1 MRFFPLQAHY
11 ICVRRDLCFFLFT
24 ITLSIGYGAAD
35 PEAGAKAIVSSDP
48 LILQVQVVEGEGL
61 TYAPQTRAVKGIT
74 VRVTDE
80 VGRPVAGAAVS
91 FRLPEE
97 GASGTFQNN
106 SKTEIAA
113 TTADGRASVWGM
125 RWGKTA
131 GAVTVR
137 ITAAKGATRAGTIAT
152 QLIST
157 DSSAGPTIANNRRA
171 YQSRGG
177 GGSKKWLWYG
187 LAAAG
192 AAGGGFAAYEMMKGS
207 STASAGAISA
217 SGTTISAP
225 TVSVGPH

>member
-1 MRFFPLQAHY
+1 VRIFPLQAHY

-24 ITLSIGYGAAD
+24 ITVSIGYGAAD
-35 PEAGAKAIVSSDP
+35 PESGAKAITSSDP

-97 GASGTFQNN
+97 GATGVFQNN

-125 RWGKTA
+125 RWGKAA

-152 QLIST
+152 QLISA
-157 DSSAGPTIANNRRA
+157 DSAAGPMIANNRRA
-171 YQSRGG
+171 YQSRG

-192 AAGGGFAAYEMMKGS
+192 AAGGGFAAYEMMKGGS
-207 STASAGAISA
+207 SASAAVISA
-217 SGTTISAP
+217 TGTTISAP